1 MKPILFFV
9 SLLVSSLSFSAFAQK
24 SSIEETPAKVIQFK
38 EVFTMVSVDD
48 NLEVVLT
55 NGSSDNILVDDN
67 VKATLSEG
75 HLYVSAKNPQLAA
88 GNKVLIP
95 ANFLSRVYMNNNG
108 SLRSETVLSNQKVK
122 IYLASEAK
130 INVRS
135 LGNVSVETVGDILF
149 VKGR

>member
-24 SSIEETPAKVIQFK
+24 SSIAETPAKVIQFK

-75 HLYVSAKNPQLAA
+75 HLYVSAKNPHLTT

>member
-1 MKPILFFV
+1 MKPIIFFV

-24 SSIEETPAKVIQFK
+24 NSSAETPAKIIQFK
-38 EVFTMVSVDD
+38 EVFTTVSIEDD
-48 NLEVVLT
+48 LEVVLT
-55 NGSSDNILVDDN
+55 DGNSDNIAVDGN
-67 VKATLSEG
+67 VKATMSEG
-75 HLYVSAKNPQLAA
+75 QLFLSAKNPRMAA

-95 ANFLSRVYMNNNG
+95 ANFLSRVYMNGNG
-108 SLRSETVLSNQKVK
+108 SLSSESVLRNKKVK

-135 LGNVSVETVGDILF
+135 LGNVAVETVDGIQF